1 MTLHSSDDAIAESL
15 RRLAVLSPAM
25 NRAERVRAECRTR
38 FERSRRRERHF
49 SVTRGFA
56 WSVLGPAVLGGF
68 CVFYT
73 AALIATTLRLRG
85 VFL

>member
-1 MTLHSSDDAIAESL
+1 MTPHSSHDALAETL
-15 RRLAVLSPAM
+15 RRLAVLSPDT

-49 SVTRGFA
+49 AVTRGFV

-73 AALIATTLRLRG
+73 TALIATTLRLRS